1 MNFQYISNKHSNQY
15 KGTKMS
21 STSVRDAQ
29 RCLPKQQCLKREQR
43 EPFGGE
49 DTQFGDGCEKKH

>member
-1 MNFQYISNKHSNQY
+1 
-15 KGTKMS
+15 MS

-29 RCLPKQQCLKREQR
+29 RCLPKQQCLKCEQR

-49 DTQFGDGCEKKH
+49 DTQFGDGCEKKQYHWNMQERCHNRFKV